1 MANPNIVEVS
11 DIRGKTNALQVTTSA
26 LTILENNSSSGIVV
40 KVNSLIV
47 SNKDAEED
55 RDVSVFLNRDSV
67 DYRIASTISV
77 PLNATLVVISK
88 DTGIYLQEGD
98 TLKISGSANNALDA
112 ICSYEEIG

>member
-1 MANPNIVEVS
+1 MANPNIVNVS
-11 DIRGKTNALQVTTSA
+11 DIRGKTAVQAVTASSLTIVENTSA
-26 LTILENNSSSGIVV
+26 SDIVI
-40 KVNSLIV
+40 KINSLIV
-47 SNKDAEED
+47 SNKDAAED
-55 RDVSVFLNRDSV
+55 RDITVFLSRNSV

-98 TLKISGSANNALDA
+98 SLKVSGSANNALDA